1 MRKFP
6 FLVTVAAA
14 LLCSCSDGDDSGS
27 TDYSTS
33 SIEATQFVPIQL
45 GIQNSNSVF
54 VRGTGTVGDTVGS
67 AKNVWQAQRLKVYM
81 LHKDSIALAK
91 DSNGLGKDI
100 YNNVEFYAPGMTS
113 TDPTHGTGGDGLMTG
128 ISDGDSIIRPL
139 NDSVKYYPLNGNF
152 DFYGYRTD
160 GADTAAVNFS
170 ADDKIT
176 VGFKIDGTQDIM
188 VAKAVPSATDIAKL
202 GAGSARFFS
211 SYAARRGVH
220 PNLKFRHLLTRLSFN
235 VIPCGPK
242 TVDTQ
247 TYIVVDS
254 IRLIA
259 KDTKGTLTIA
269 KDGDVEGNS
278 QVIDW
283 EGSTLATGDTL
294 SLMQRDTANHA
305 TNYLDSCQLVQLDTV
320 ALKDSVYWADI
331 PDNTAIEGT
340 NTNKLDS
347 ATVHIG
353 EAMLLAPAN
362 EYKMIMYVR
371 QKLPVTY
378 SEGATTAAWQYNK
391 LESTI
396 KFNSE
401 SSSGFQAGKTYD
413 VKAKIYSIEEII
425 ITASLT
431 GWQQGEDVNI
441 DTEDE

>member
-1 MRKFP
+1 MRKFS
-6 FLVTVAAA
+6 FLATVAAA
-14 LLCSCSDGDDSGS
+14 LLCGCSDGDDSGS
-27 TDYSTS
+27 TDYSS
-33 SIEATQFVPIQL
+33 SSVEATQLVPIQL

-81 LHKDSIALAK
+81 LHKDSIGLVK
-91 DSNGLGKDI
+91 DLQGKSI
-100 YNNVEFYAPGMTS
+100 YDNVEFYAPGMDQ
-113 TDPTHGTGGDGLMTG
+113 TDGNHGGLFTG
-128 ISDGDSIIRPL
+128 ILPATNDSTIRPL
-139 NDSVKYYPLNGNF
+139 NDTVKYYPLNGNF
-152 DFYGYRTD
+152 DFYGYRMD
-160 GADTAAVNFS
+160 GADTAAVKFNV
-170 ADDKIT
+170 DNDIT
-176 VGFKIDGTQDIM
+176 VGFKINGTQDIM
-188 VAKAVPSATDIAKL
+188 VAKAVPSATDITKL
-202 GAGSARFFS
+202 GTGPQRYFS

-220 PNLKFRHLLTRLSFN
+220 PNLNFKHLLTRLSFN

-278 QVIDW
+278 QVIAW
-283 EGSTLATGDTL
+283 EGSTLASGDTL
-294 SLMQRDTANHA
+294 SLMQRDTANHV
-305 TNYLDSCQLVQLDTV
+305 TNFLDSCQLVRLDTV

-331 PDNTAIEGT
+331 ADNTAIEGV

-396 KFNSE
+396 KFNSPT
-401 SSSGFQAGKTYD
+401 STGFQAGKTYD

-425 ITASLT
+425 ITTSLT
-431 GWQQGEDVNI
+431 GWEQGDDVYI

>member
-6 FLVTVAAA
+6 YLAMVVAA

-27 TDYSTS
+27 TDYSS
-33 SIEATQFVPIQL
+33 SSVEATQLVPIQL

-54 VRGTGTVGDTVGS
+54 VRGTGTVGDTLGS
-67 AKNVWQAQRLKVYM
+67 VKNIWQAQRLKVYM
-81 LHKDSIALAK
+81 LHKDSIGLVK
-91 DSNGLGKDI
+91 DLQGKSI
-100 YNNVEFYAPGMTS
+100 YDNVEFYAPGMVE
-113 TDPTHGTGGDGLMTG
+113 TDGNHGGLFTG
-128 ISDGDSIIRPL
+128 ITDAANDSTIRPL
-139 NDSVKYYPLNGNF
+139 NDTVKYYPLNGNF
-152 DFYGYRTD
+152 DFYGYRLD
-160 GADTAAVNFS
+160 GADTAAVNFNV
-170 ADDKIT
+170 DNDIT
-176 VGFKIDGTQDIM
+176 VGFKINGTQDIM
-188 VAKAVPSATDIAKL
+188 VAKAVPSATDITKL
-202 GAGSARFFS
+202 GTGPQRYFS

-242 TVDTQ
+242 TVDTN

-259 KDTKGTLTIA
+259 ANTKGTLTIA
-269 KDGDVEGNS
+269 RDGDVEGNS
-278 QVIDW
+278 QVIAW
-283 EGSTLATGDTL
+283 EGSTLDNGDTL
-294 SLMQRDTANHA
+294 SLMQRSKTYVGNL
-305 TNYLDSCQLVQLDTV
+305 LDSLNLVELDTV
-320 ALKDSVYWADI
+320 ALKDSVYWADV
-331 PDNTAIEGT
+331 PDGTTIKGT

-353 EAMLLAPAN
+353 EAMLLAPAT

-378 SEGATTAAWQYNK
+378 SGGTASAAWQYNK

-396 KFNSE
+396 KFNSPT
-401 SSSGFQAGKTYD
+401 STGFQAGKTYD

-431 GWQQGEDVNI
+431 GWDQGDDVHI
-441 DTEDE
+441 DTEDEP

>member
-6 FLVTVAAA
+6 FLATVAAA
-14 LLCSCSDGDDSGS
+14 LLCGCSDGDDSGS

-33 SIEATQFVPIQL
+33 SVEAVQYVPIQL

-54 VRGTGTVGDTVGS
+54 VRGTGTVGDTLGS
-67 AKNVWQAQRLKVYM
+67 TKNIWQAQRLKVYM
-81 LHKDSIALAK
+81 LHKDSIALVN
-91 DSNGLGKDI
+91 DLQGKAI
-100 YNNVEFYAPGMTS
+100 YDNVEFYAPGMKQGDTN
-113 TDPTHGTGGDGLMTG
+113 HGGLFTG
-128 ISDGDSIIRPL
+128 ITAANDSTIRPL
-139 NDSVKYYPLNGNF
+139 NDTVKYYPLNGNF
-152 DFYGYRTD
+152 DFYGYRMD
-160 GADTAAVNFS
+160 GADTAAVVFNP
-170 ADDKIT
+170 DNDIT
-176 VGFKIDGTQDIM
+176 VGFKINGTQDIM
-188 VAKAVPSATDIAKL
+188 VAKAVPSANDITKL
-202 GAGSARFFS
+202 GSGATRFFS

-242 TVDTQ
+242 TVDTN

-259 KDTKGTLTIA
+259 ANTKGTLTIA
-269 KDGDVEGNS
+269 KDGDVEGNT
-278 QVIDW
+278 QVIAW

-294 SLMQRDTANHA
+294 SLMQRDTANHV
-305 TNYLDSCQLVQLDTV
+305 TNFLDSCQLVRLDTV
-320 ALKDSVYWADI
+320 ALKDSVYWADV
-331 PDNTAIEGT
+331 PDGTTIEGT

-353 EAMLLAPAN
+353 EAMLLAPAT

-378 SEGATTAAWQYNK
+378 SGGTASAAWQYNK

-396 KFNSE
+396 KFNSPT
-401 SSSGFQAGKTYD
+401 STGFLAGKTYD

-431 GWQQGEDVNI
+431 GWEQGEDVHI
-441 DTEDE
+441 DTEDEP